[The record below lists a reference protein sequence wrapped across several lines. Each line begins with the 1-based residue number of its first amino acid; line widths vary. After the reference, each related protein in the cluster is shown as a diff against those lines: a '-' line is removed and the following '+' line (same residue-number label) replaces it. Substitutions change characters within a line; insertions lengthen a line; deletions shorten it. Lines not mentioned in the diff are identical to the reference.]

1 MARRNEV
8 LGIDAGPTRLRP
20 AHSTKT
26 TERAATETTERATTE
41 RAATESA
48 TTDNGEDEP
57 GESPPVVP
65 RPHVV
70 VGRILTALRRSLRH
84 LAWMLAFT
92 VPALVLWWHV
102 WTGHPTSTLTCACGD
117 PAQEVWFIAWP
128 AWALWHGAN
137 LFFSNAVNV
146 PNGANLLSNTAGTLI
161 GLVLSPITR
170 IWGPVAATNVALT
183 LAPGLSAWGCWVA
196 VRRVVT
202 WKTAA
207 IPAALVYGYSPA
219 IVTSVMFGHASV
231 ALLVVP
237 PLLFVHLFE
246 MFARRQK
253 SALHDGLVLFALVVV
268 QFWIS
273 PEVLVICAL
282 FAALALLAVVV
293 AVVVARRR
301 RVPEL
306 LAQSRHGALSLLIAA
321 GLSVAVLAYPVWFGL
336 AGPQA
341 VSGLLFPFAPIAGAV
356 LWQFYSTAGARLPSI
371 TIVRVTGYLG
381 HNGPQANFM
390 GWGEG
395 AVLAASVVLARRRRL
410 AWLWIFLA
418 LAAAILSLGSIFLG
432 PPALLRHIW
441 LPWRVLAHLPVL
453 DKILPDQ
460 LSWFVTLSVAF
471 LIGLGLDAARARC
484 ARSFAWKRR
493 TLRVVGSLLALGVG
507 LVALV
512 PVFLTYDVP
521 LTVTAT
527 TLPRWMAHEAPAL
540 PNRTVLLTVPFAVS
554 GSAAPMLWQAVD
566 DMHFRLAGAAL
577 KTPDAR
583 GNPVAQGSKGS
594 ARGILSALTLGSNEP
609 AGTPAQLATVRRA
622 LRTWQVDRVVIDG
635 PSGDPVYAS
644 GFLTAVLG
652 TAPDV
657 VQGAWVWQ
665 VPSAVHMAPMI
676 TDASLAACQAV
687 SKGSSALHRPL
698 AMAHCVE
705 AAGAA
710 KT

>member
-20 AHSTKT
+20 AHSTET
-26 TERAATETTERATTE
+26 IERTDDGPA
-41 RAATESA
+41 ES
-48 TTDNGEDEP
+48 T
-57 GESPPVVP
+57 PPVARRSHAAVN
-65 RPHVV
+65 RTRTALRQV
-70 VGRILTALRRSLRH
+70 LTALRGSLRH
-84 LAWMLAFT
+84 LAWILAFT
-92 VPALVLWWHV
+92 LPALVLWWHV

-117 PAQEVWFIAWP
+117 PAQEVWFMAWP
-128 AWALWHGAN
+128 AWALWHAAN
-137 LFFSNAVNV
+137 PFFSSAVNV
-146 PNGANLLSNTAGTLI
+146 PFGANLLSNTSGTLV
-161 GLVLSPITR
+161 GLVLSPLTR

-207 IPAALVYGYSPA
+207 IPAALVYGYCPA

-231 ALLVVP
+231 ALLVIP
-237 PLLFVHLFE
+237 PLLFTHLFE
-246 MFARRQK
+246 MFARPQK
-253 SALHDGLVLFALVVV
+253 SALHDALVLFALVVV

-273 PEVLVICAL
+273 PEVLVICVL
-282 FAALALLAVVV
+282 FAVLALIAVVI
-293 AVVVARRR
+293 AVLLARRR
-301 RVPEL
+301 RLPQL
-306 LAQSRHGALSLLIAA
+306 LRQSRHGTLSLVGGA
-321 GLSVAVLAYPVWFGL
+321 GLSIAVLAYPIWFGL

-356 LWQFYSTAGARLPSI
+356 LWQFFSTAGARLPS
-371 TIVRVTGYLG
+371 TTVVRLTGYLG

-395 AVLAASVVLARRRRL
+395 AVLAASVVLARRRPL

-418 LAAAILSLGSIFLG
+418 LAGATLSLGSIFLG
-432 PPALLRHIW
+432 PPAVLRHIW

-460 LSWFVTLSVAF
+460 LSWFVALCVAF
-471 LIGLGLDAARARC
+471 VVALGLDAARARC
-484 ARSFAWKRR
+484 ASAFAWKRR
-493 TLRVVGSLLALGVG
+493 TLRVAGTLLAIGVG

-512 PVFLTYDVP
+512 PVFMTYDVP

-527 TLPRWMAHEAPAL
+527 TLPRWMAHQAPEL
-540 PNRTVLLTVPFAVS
+540 PSRSVLLTVPFAVS

-577 KTPDAR
+577 KTPNAQ
-583 GNPVAQGSKGS
+583 GGPVAQGSKGS
-594 ARGILSALTLGSNEP
+594 ARGILSALTLAVGEP

-652 TAPDV
+652 TPPDV
-657 VQGAWVWQ
+657 VQGAWVWK
-665 VPSAVHMAPMI
+665 VPSPAHMAPMI
-676 TDASLAACQAV
+676 TGASLGACRVA

-698 AMAHCVE
+698 AMAHCVQ
-705 AAGAA
+705 AAGAGR
-710 KT
+710 